1 MGEINWWEWMW
12 WRLKIGEL
20 GWALFLWG
28 NYYKNGDEFW
38 KARHREFARL
48 SEYEIEKLLEEK
60 SNG

>member
-48 SEYEIEKLLEEK
+48 SEYEIEKLTQ
-60 SNG
+60 